1 MVLQMNSRELLV
13 VFRKAHAMNLRDS
26 LHSVKAAELLR
37 RLITLEHRT
46 LELDKKTVALMKK
59 VLFNITS
66 VYLFIY
72 NSH

>member
-1 MVLQMNSRELLV
+1 
-13 VFRKAHAMNLRDS
+13 MNLRDS

-66 VYLFIY
+66 VYLFI
-72 NSH
+72 SHIDLYSHLLYIFNILTRYIDFI